1 MAPLRLQNQRSM
13 MAEPVMTFK
22 VLLPST
28 AGVEGVL
35 ATNA

>member
-1 MAPLRLQNQRSM
+1 MAPLRLLNQRSM

-22 VLLPST
+22 VRLPST
-28 AGVEGVL
+28 AGVERAL